1 MKFCKRFVAR
11 QTSIDMA
18 YIDYKMLKKRLHAGK
33 GEADHDAQWVNALWM
48 EIERVNSCVE
58 ETELYLLSVLHK
70 LTKDHDPEQRKAAI
84 AEDCDFV
91 SLVHHFQLDLALNLI
106 ACVKICKKHDKERTR
121 RPILPGMCDVLL
133 NRRLLAINLHSTL
146 TGQCKNAIKA
156 TSTLEEEMIIAH
168 AATLASK
175 MKQYRASTLDE
186 PPPPHYLE
194 VAMPTVL
201 EPRLMPPEPSQE
213 LLSSNVPDVP
223 SFKQLLGDRDAEPR
237 SQPLGNGGGGPGTSP
252 SISPGRRL
260 SVGSLRSLS
269 PFKKRADGALPFA
282 LAALQ
287 QPAGT
292 VDPALIFSMERTFLS
307 SMNQSFYL
315 MLIGAQL
322 MAINDFDHTPITI
335 GTVIILFGIAN
346 IVVSYCYHI
355 ARFRVLR
362 KREVVGTNGSNAWLG
377 FLTGTA
383 VIASIIELAYL
394 YVYPQLDRAKSVELA
409 GLPESG
415 SGHSILGT

>member
-11 QTSIDMA
+11 QTSTDMA
-18 YIDYKMLKKRLHAGK
+18 YIDYKMLKKRLHTGK
-33 GEADHDAQWVNALWM
+33 GEADHDAQWVNSLWM

-58 ETELYLLSVLHK
+58 KTELYLLSVLFT

-133 NRRLLAINLHSTL
+133 NSRLLAINLHSTL
-146 TGQCKNAIKA
+146 TEQCKNAIKA

-186 PPPPHYLE
+186 PLPPHYLE
-194 VAMPTVL
+194 VAMPT
-201 EPRLMPPEPSQE
+201 EPRLMPSEPSQE
-213 LLSSNVPDVP
+213 LISSNLPDVP
-223 SFKQLLGDRDAEPR
+223 SFKPLPR
-237 SQPLGNGGGGPGTSP
+237 SQPLGNGGGSPGTSP
-252 SISPGRRL
+252 GISPGRRL
-260 SVGSLRSLS
+260 SVGSLRRLS
-269 PFKKRADGALPFA
+269 QFKKRADGALPFA

-292 VDPALIFSMERTFLS
+292 VDPALMFSMERTFLS
-307 SMNQSFYL
+307 SMNQTFIL

-322 MAINDFDHTPITI
+322 MAINDFDHAPITI
-335 GTVIILFGIAN
+335 GTVIIVFGIAN
-346 IVVSYCYHI
+346 IVVSYSNHI

-362 KREVVGTNGSNAWLG
+362 KREVVGTKGSNAWLG
-377 FLTGTA
+377 FLTGIA

-394 YVYPQLDRAKSVELA
+394 HVYPQLDRAKSVELA
-409 GLPESG
+409 D
-415 SGHSILGT
+415 T